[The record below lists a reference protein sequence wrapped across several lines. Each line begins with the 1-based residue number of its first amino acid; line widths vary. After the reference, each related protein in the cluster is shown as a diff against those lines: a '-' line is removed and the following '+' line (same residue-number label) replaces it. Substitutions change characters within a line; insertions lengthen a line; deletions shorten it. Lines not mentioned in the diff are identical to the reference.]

1 MFVWIYWVD
10 CIDYES
16 ERLILEGDI
25 FDNVSERED
34 EKEFSSSKDDAMVD
48 KVYVVFFINEFYM
61 DFVPKISTILDF
73 VRVLGVVE
81 SRGFG

>member
-1 MFVWIYWVD
+1 
-10 CIDYES
+10 
-16 ERLILEGDI
+16 
-25 FDNVSERED
+25 
-34 EKEFSSSKDDAMVD
+34 MVD
-48 KVYVVFFINEFYM
+48 KVDVVFFINEFYM